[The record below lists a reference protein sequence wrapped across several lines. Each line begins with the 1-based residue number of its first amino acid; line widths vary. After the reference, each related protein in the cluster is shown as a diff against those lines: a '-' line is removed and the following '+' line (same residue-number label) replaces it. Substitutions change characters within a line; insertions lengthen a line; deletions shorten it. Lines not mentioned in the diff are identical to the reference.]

1 MLIIKQLSADIAGNI
16 EEAKD
21 KIRMAYSVKAECPEA
36 ATWYKEMAVAHLNFN
51 SAGHNAVKKVIDAYK
66 TSEDYKRNP
75 NYADGMMAAWE
86 AVHNDL
92 IAKTAEVKA
101 MVEGL
106 K

>member
-1 MLIIKQLSADIAGNI
+1 MKLIKQLSNDIAGNI
-16 EEAKD
+16 EEAKE

-36 ATWYKEMAVAHLNFN
+36 GAWYKEMAMAHLNFN
-51 SAGHNAVKKVIDAYK
+51 TNGHNAVKKMIESYK
-66 TSEDYKRNP
+66 ASEEYKRNP

-101 MVEGL
+101 MVEGY